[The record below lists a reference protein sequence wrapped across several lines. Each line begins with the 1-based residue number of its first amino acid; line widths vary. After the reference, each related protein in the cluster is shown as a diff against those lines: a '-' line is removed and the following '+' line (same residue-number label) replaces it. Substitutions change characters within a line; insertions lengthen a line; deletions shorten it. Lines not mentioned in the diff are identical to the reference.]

1 MRSHSR
7 YLYNGEILA
16 MVSHPAF
23 DPNLFSGK
31 ISEVTWKR
39 LQEKDHPVAVSDPL
53 AVQTIEAYMKIKKMP
68 TSPNN
73 LPIPTITAN

>member
-7 YLYNGEILA
+7 YLYDGEILA

-31 ISEVTWKR
+31 ISEATWKR
-39 LQEKDHPVAVSDPL
+39 LQEKDHPVAVSDLIADP
-53 AVQTIEAYMKIKKMP
+53 VQSNYALNITKR
-68 TSPNN
+68 SP
-73 LPIPTITAN
+73 